1 MVSETKRSSA
11 WLQFSCAE
19 TGLVVSTALGK
30 RLTHATGFAASRHPF
45 CCWRCGWY
53 SSESAS
59 RFALIGSAQAV
70 ARRGFLLIVSLH
82 NLMHTPYRLRQTCN
96 DLRRL

>member
-1 MVSETKRSSA
+1 MQQVLR
-11 WLQFSCAE
+11 QV
-19 TGLVVSTALGK
+19 GI
-30 RLTHATGFAASRHPF
+30 HFAVGAG
-45 CCWRCGWY
+45 GWF

-96 DLRRL
+96 DLRRLQCLLTPSNH